1 MPRMGRIV
9 LANYP
14 HHIVQRGHNR
24 QVVFAEP
31 GDFERYLADLR
42 ELKDAFGIKVY
53 AFCLMTNHVHL
64 LLAPG
69 ESTSGLGQLMK
80 TLAARMTRYR
90 NKLEGRSGTLW
101 ESRYKSSIVQSD
113 TYLLACSRY
122 IELNPVR
129 ARMVERAEDY
139 RWSSFDLRVNKPSEN
154 NWLDDDPCF
163 YELGPTESIR
173 RERYKLFVEQAIPTD
188 ELQLIRAAL
197 QRGQLTGTSR
207 FADEI
212 EDITGKRIISRGRG
226 RPAKPS

>member
-1 MPRMGRIV
+1 
-9 LANYP
+9 
-14 HHIVQRGHNR
+14 VQRGHNR

-80 TLAARMTRYR
+80 ALAARMTRYR
-90 NKLEGRSGTLW
+90 NKLEGRSDSLW

-129 ARMVERAEDY
+129 ARMVERAEEY
-139 RWSSFDLRVNKPSEN
+139 RL
-154 NWLDDDPCF
+154 
-163 YELGPTESIR
+163 
-173 RERYKLFVEQAIPTD
+173 
-188 ELQLIRAAL
+188 LQLW
-197 QRGQLTGTSR
+197 
-207 FADEI
+207 
-212 EDITGKRIISRGRG
+212 
-226 RPAKPS
+226 PARQ